1 MRQDRI
7 DQCGS
12 LVSGLGLWAGT
23 KLSTVFK
30 YWSCSDEVS
39 PKPQRAR
46 RERLQTL
53 LRFPLSTIQI
63 VTGLLHTYNNLWW
76 YFYRGRSWKKKQ
88 KHGNMKN
95 CRMTLTYSVLC
106 FCSSLCL
113 SALGLNVFR
122 LFTDFLDFQSQKSSK
137 VISVFNSF
145 DNFHHYT
152 LKRLTILKVK
162 IEQKCFPLDFMLA
175 KIPKRIF
182 FSFF

>member
-1 MRQDRI
+1 
-7 DQCGS
+7 
-12 LVSGLGLWAGT
+12 
-23 KLSTVFK
+23 
-30 YWSCSDEVS
+30 
-39 PKPQRAR
+39 
-46 RERLQTL
+46 
-53 LRFPLSTIQI
+53 
-63 VTGLLHTYNNLWW
+63 
-76 YFYRGRSWKKKQ
+76 
-88 KHGNMKN
+88 MKN